1 MAGRGV
7 ICGIFGKAKRH
18 RASPLIRDPGVPE
31 PIGMDRVND
40 GTNQGKNMKILY
52 ASIVALSLLSGTAAS
67 AAGIGVHVGGIGIG
81 VGVHGH
87 HHHHGC
93 RGWGYRHHHRYC
105 RGYW

>member
-1 MAGRGV
+1 MKEPLN
-7 ICGIFGKAKRH
+7 KAS
-18 RASPLIRDPGVPE
+18 A
-31 PIGMDRVND
+31 
-40 GTNQGKNMKILY
+40 MKTLY
-52 ASIVALSLLSGTAAS
+52 ASIVALTLLAGGTAAS

-87 HHHHGC
+87 HHGWNRHHGC